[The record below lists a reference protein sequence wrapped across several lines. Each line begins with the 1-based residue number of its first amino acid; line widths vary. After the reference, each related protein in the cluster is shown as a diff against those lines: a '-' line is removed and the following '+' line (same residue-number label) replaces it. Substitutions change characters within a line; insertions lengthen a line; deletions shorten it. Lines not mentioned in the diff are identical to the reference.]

1 MHRSEPSARAAHVQ
15 DGCARVR
22 WTLASPPWPDPGHL
36 RSTSPRPRR
45 ETRRMTRERVRTSLA
60 EAVVRA
66 LVAGDVLTLQ
76 RMVHPDVL
84 DHSAQ
89 PGQPAGWPGVRE
101 RAMTLCAAMP
111 ESEVS
116 VDVLSASGDTVLAR
130 AELVALRRDLAAAT
144 TSPSRLTVVAGA
156 ALRRRPAHRDVDVG
170 GPGPGPAGHP
180 RAAGAGRGV
189 RPPARLT
196 RPNPRSRTSLRGRR
210 RPRPAPRTRARPRSS
225 PVRGHRPARGRPR
238 HAGPGRRASTR

>member
-1 MHRSEPSARAAHVQ
+1 
-15 DGCARVR
+15 
-22 WTLASPPWPDPGHL
+22 
-36 RSTSPRPRR
+36 
-45 ETRRMTRERVRTSLA
+45 MTRERVRTSLA

-66 LVAGDVLTLQ
+66 LVAGDVLALQ

-130 AELVALRRDLAAAT
+130 AELVALRRDLTAKTA
-144 TSPSRLTVVAGA
+144 PSRLTV
-156 ALRRRPAHRDVDVG
+156 ALVLRFADDLLVEMWTSADLVLDRPVTHVLPEHDAESVHRL
-170 GPGPGPAGHP
+170 A
-180 RAAGAGRGV
+180 
-189 RPPARLT
+189 
-196 RPNPRSRTSLRGRR
+196 
-210 RPRPAPRTRARPRSS
+210 
-225 PVRGHRPARGRPR
+225 
-238 HAGPGRRASTR
+238 

>member
-1 MHRSEPSARAAHVQ
+1 
-15 DGCARVR
+15 
-22 WTLASPPWPDPGHL
+22 
-36 RSTSPRPRR
+36 
-45 ETRRMTRERVRTSLA
+45 MTRERVRTSLA

-76 RMVHPDVL
+76 RLVAPDVL

-130 AELVALRRDLAAAT
+130 AELVALRRDLSAASIA
-144 TSPSRLTVVAGA
+144 PSRLTV
-156 ALRRRPAHRDVDVG
+156 ALVLRFADDLLVELWTSADLVLDRPVTHVLADQNAESV
-170 GPGPGPAGHP
+170 
-180 RAAGAGRGV
+180 
-189 RPPARLT
+189 PPF
-196 RPNPRSRTSLRGRR
+196 
-210 RPRPAPRTRARPRSS
+210 
-225 PVRGHRPARGRPR
+225 V
-238 HAGPGRRASTR
+238 

>member
-1 MHRSEPSARAAHVQ
+1 
-15 DGCARVR
+15 
-22 WTLASPPWPDPGHL
+22 
-36 RSTSPRPRR
+36 
-45 ETRRMTRERVRTSLA
+45 MTRERVRTTLA

-66 LVAGDVLTLQ
+66 LVAGDVLALQ

-130 AELVALRRDLAAAT
+130 ADLVALRRDLTAAT
-144 TSPSRLTVVAGA
+144 TMPSRLTV
-156 ALRRRPAHRDVDVG
+156 ALVLRFADDLLIEMWTSADLVLDRPVTHVLPEQDAESVHRL
-170 GPGPGPAGHP
+170 A
-180 RAAGAGRGV
+180 
-189 RPPARLT
+189 
-196 RPNPRSRTSLRGRR
+196 
-210 RPRPAPRTRARPRSS
+210 
-225 PVRGHRPARGRPR
+225 
-238 HAGPGRRASTR
+238 

>member
-1 MHRSEPSARAAHVQ
+1 
-15 DGCARVR
+15 
-22 WTLASPPWPDPGHL
+22 
-36 RSTSPRPRR
+36 
-45 ETRRMTRERVRTSLA
+45 MTRERVRTSLA

-76 RMVHPDVL
+76 RLVSPDVL

-130 AELVALRRDLAAAT
+130 AELVAVRRDLTAAAAAPT
-144 TSPSRLTVVAGA
+144 RLTVALVLRFADDLLVEMWTSADLVLDRPVTHVLPQQQVASA
-156 ALRRRPAHRDVDVG
+156 
-170 GPGPGPAGHP
+170 
-180 RAAGAGRGV
+180 
-189 RPPARLT
+189 PPL
-196 RPNPRSRTSLRGRR
+196 
-210 RPRPAPRTRARPRSS
+210 
-225 PVRGHRPARGRPR
+225 V
-238 HAGPGRRASTR
+238 

>member
-1 MHRSEPSARAAHVQ
+1 
-15 DGCARVR
+15 
-22 WTLASPPWPDPGHL
+22 
-36 RSTSPRPRR
+36 
-45 ETRRMTRERVRTSLA
+45 MTRERVRTTLA

-89 PGQPAGWPGVRE
+89 PGQPAGWSGVRE

-130 AELVALRRDLAAAT
+130 AELVALRRDLTAT
-144 TSPSRLTVVAGA
+144 TAPSRLTV
-156 ALRRRPAHRDVDVG
+156 ALVLRFADDLLIEMWTSADLVLDRPVTHVLPEQDADSVHRL
-170 GPGPGPAGHP
+170 A
-180 RAAGAGRGV
+180 
-189 RPPARLT
+189 
-196 RPNPRSRTSLRGRR
+196 
-210 RPRPAPRTRARPRSS
+210 
-225 PVRGHRPARGRPR
+225 
-238 HAGPGRRASTR
+238 